1 MKTDVVVI
9 GAGHAGC
16 EAALSCA
23 RLGVDCLLFTLNLD
37 AVANMPCNPSIGG
50 TGKSQ
55 LVRELDALGGEMAKA
70 ADATMLQS
78 RTLNASKGPA
88 VQSLRVQSDRR
99 AYQAYMKRVL
109 EQQDNLLLIQGEVV
123 AIETADGTVSGVV
136 TRLGQHIACRA
147 VVIATGTY
155 LNSDII
161 VGDCR
166 YAGGPDGHL
175 SATGLTD
182 SLLALGIRLQRF
194 KTGTPVRVLRRSVR
208 LEQLEP
214 QPGDEPVTPFS
225 FDTDEPGENR
235 ESCYIAYTNEQ
246 THAIIRQNLD
256 RSPLF
261 GGMIHGVGP
270 RYCPS
275 IEDKV
280 VRFADRERHQLFLE
294 PMGAGCE
301 ELYLQ
306 GFSSSMP
313 IDVQYRMLHSIH
325 GFEQAQIM
333 RNAYAIEYDCVD
345 PTQLTHS
352 LEVKTVPGLFGA
364 GQFCGTSGYEEAAAQ
379 GLIAGINA
387 ARKCKGLSPFVL
399 GREESYIGTLI
410 DDIVLKGTEEP
421 YRMMTARCE
430 WRLLNRQDNA
440 DERLTPK
447 GYELGLIS
455 EERMT
460 RFQAKQQEIAAQKQR
475 MERAVIQPTE
485 SVNALLEAAGTAP
498 IAVACRLCELVRR
511 PQLTDAVLNLLDP
524 AGNCPAGEAARLFF
538 RYEGYI
544 SRQHQQV
551 ERMKKLEDTPLPADL
566 DYTAMTGLRL
576 EARQKLAKLRPDT
589 VGQAS
594 RISGVSP
601 ADVAVLLIAL
611 SQRRDAR

>member
-23 RLGVDCLLFTLNLD
+23 RLGVDCMLFTLNLD

-55 LVRELDALGGEMAKA
+55 LVREVDALGGEMAKA

-99 AYQAYMKRVL
+99 AYQAYMKHAL
-109 EQQDNLLLIQGEVV
+109 EQQTNLLLIQGEVV
-123 AIETADGTVSGVV
+123 AIETAGGAVSGVV

-155 LNSDII
+155 LRSDII

-166 YAGGPDGHL
+166 YEGGPDGHL
-175 SATGLTD
+175 SARSLTD
-182 SLLALGIRLQRF
+182 SLLALGLRLQRF

-208 LEQLEP
+208 LEQLES

-225 FDTDEPGENR
+225 FETQTPGENTQ
-235 ESCYIAYTNEQ
+235 SCYITYTNEQ

-261 GGMIHGVGP
+261 GGLIQGVGP

-280 VRFADRERHQLFLE
+280 VRFADRARHQLFLE
-294 PMGAGCE
+294 PMGAECE

-313 IDVQYRMLHSIH
+313 IDVQYQMLRSLP

-333 RNAYAIEYDCVD
+333 RNAYAIEYDCID

-387 ARKCKGLSPFVL
+387 ARKCKELTPFVL

-455 EERMT
+455 EERMA
-460 RFQAKQQEIAAQKQR
+460 RFLAKQQEIAAQKQR
-475 MERAVIQPTE
+475 MEQMVVQPTE
-485 SVNALLEAAGTAP
+485 AVNALLEAAGTAP
-498 IAVACRLCELVRR
+498 IAVACRLCDLIRR
-511 PQLTDAVLNLLDP
+511 PQLADAELNQIDP
-524 AGNCPAGEAARLFF
+524 AGNCPAGAAARLFF

-544 SRQHQQV
+544 NRQRQQI

-566 DYTAMTGLRL
+566 DYAAMAGLRL